1 MPRVPGLRFQ
11 AVHSLDVGD
20 AYRRALVEE
29 VRGPFNVAAEPVLD
43 PDELGRLLG
52 ARPVPV
58 PAAALRAAALV
69 TWKLRLQPSPP
80 GWIDMALGV
89 PIMDTRRAR
98 GELGWSPRFTAGAA
112 LLDLLAGMR
121 SGSGLETPPLAP
133 STSGPARAHE
143 LATGI
148 GRD

>member
-1 MPRVPGLRFQ
+1 
-11 AVHSLDVGD
+11 
-20 AYRRALVEE
+20 
-29 VRGPFNVAAEPVLD
+29 
-43 PDELGRLLG
+43 
-52 ARPVPV
+52 
-58 PAAALRAAALV
+58 
-69 TWKLRLQPSPP
+69 
-80 GWIDMALGV
+80 MALGV

-133 STSGPARAHE
+133 STSGPGRAHE